1 MIILP
6 PFCLTAESGDSPQR
20 CDDTSS
26 IQDTEPADNDLQPA
40 QLFSSPAATSTI
52 SCPANVD
59 LNNLL
64 SNFQKRKPKVELK
77 TKEIKI
83 SG

>member
-1 MIILP
+1 MLVTPTKIMV
-6 PFCLTAESGDSPQR
+6 FQSP
-20 CDDTSS
+20 
-26 IQDTEPADNDLQPA
+26 
-40 QLFSSPAATSTI
+40 I
-52 SCPANVD
+52 SQKLAKVVKQMGSANVD

-64 SNFQKRKPKVELK
+64 ANFQKRKPKIELK